1 MCLDQGYAQFLKT
14 LRWKLEVIGQRR
26 ILSCLPRRSCG
37 QKNHGYTMYFEGC
50 WQQLN
55 CCRGPVNFVESP
67 NVSMPPFLPSEIPYR
82 VDRIL
87 NLGSGIWSRHF
98 RNIIFFPINS
108 TFFLSSFGSNF
119 WGSWLGFSTSV
130 GFLQV
135 VACTK
140 WCTLTRMMLISLH
153 PVCQI
158 VNWYCLFAW
167 LYISMDILRMFH
179 WVGCL

>member
-14 LRWKLEVIGQRR
+14 LRWKSECIVDKEGY
-26 ILSCLPRRSCG
+26 CLPRRSCG
-37 QKNHGYTMYFEGC
+37 ALCILRDLVDSNWTAVEDQWILWRVRTGR
-50 WQQLN
+50 
-55 CCRGPVNFVESP
+55 CRWT
-67 NVSMPPFLPSEIPYR
+67 FLPSEIPYR

-98 RNIIFFPINS
+98 RIIIFFPINS

-158 VNWYCLFAW
+158 VDWYCLFAL

-179 WVGCL
+179 WIGCL